1 MAKVKK
7 EVVELEVPVEV
18 NEVVDVIETEG
29 TIITDEVVNAE
40 PEVML
45 PEDTDVVGDESI
57 IINEPTAEP
66 IESDEELATSDKC
79 ECDGLPFVV
88 KNRKGSIKL
97 CIKCNKPK

>member
-7 EVVELEVPVEV
+7 EVEELKAPVEAT
-18 NEVVDVIETEG
+18 EVVDVIETEG

-40 PEVML
+40 PE
-45 PEDTDVVGDESI
+45 DTDVASGESI
-57 IINEPTAEP
+57 ITNEP
-66 IESDEELATSDKC
+66 DEELATPNKC